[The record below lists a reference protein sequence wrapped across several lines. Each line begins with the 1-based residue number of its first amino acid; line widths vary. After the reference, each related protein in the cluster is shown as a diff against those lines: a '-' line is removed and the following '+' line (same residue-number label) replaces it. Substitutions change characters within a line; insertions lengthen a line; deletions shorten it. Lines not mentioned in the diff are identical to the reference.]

1 MSHGP
6 GFRQRGDDYLY
17 LDPKDVLAQ
26 YSVEWVALRQSYEE
40 VKTRLLQVQTE
51 LTALDQKLERGEITE
66 QEHLQQYRERWA
78 TSTQMIEVKREVEA
92 RLYDIQ
98 REIRAANKMLKEM
111 EEERLKRERLEQ
123 EKSNALIEWMA
134 LKQGFDLVMGRRKD
148 ITTEMDKIELRRRTS
163 KISDTEY
170 RGARVAQIRQLA
182 ELRTLE
188 TDIKNRLGELL
199 EIIRK

>member
-6 GFRQRGDDYLY
+6 GFRQGGDDYLY
-17 LDPKDVLAQ
+17 LDPKEVLAQ
-26 YSVEWVALRQSYEE
+26 YSVEWVALRQSFEE
-40 VKTRLLQVQTE
+40 VKAKLLQVQTE
-51 LTALDQKLERGEITE
+51 LTALDQRLRRGEITE

-98 REIRAANKMLKEM
+98 REIRAANKKLKEM
-111 EEERLKRERLEQ
+111 EEERLKRDRMEQ
-123 EKSNALIEWMA
+123 ERSNAMVEWMA
-134 LKQGFDLVMGRRKD
+134 LKQGFDLVTDRRRE
-148 ITTEMDKIELRRRTS
+148 ITTEMDKIELRRRAG
-163 KISDTEY
+163 KISDAEY

-199 EIIRK
+199 QIIRK

>member
-1 MSHGP
+1 MSHGS
-6 GFRQRGDDYLY
+6 GFRQGGEDYLY
-17 LDPKDVLAQ
+17 LDPKEVLAQ

-40 VKTRLLQVQTE
+40 VKARLLQVQTE
-51 LTALDQKLERGEITE
+51 LTALDQKLKKGEITE
-66 QEHLQQYRERWA
+66 QEHLQQYRERWT
-78 TSTQMIEVKREVEA
+78 TSTQMIEVKREVES

-98 REIRAANKMLKEM
+98 REIRAANKKLKEM
-111 EEERLKRERLEQ
+111 EEEKLKREHIEQ
-123 EKSNALIEWMA
+123 EKSNALVEWMA
-134 LKQGFDLVMGRRKD
+134 LKQGFDLVMERRKN
-148 ITTEMDKIELRRRTS
+148 ITTEMDKIELRRRAD
-163 KISDTEY
+163 KISDAEY

>member
-6 GFRQRGDDYLY
+6 GFRQGGDDYLY
-17 LDPKDVLAQ
+17 LDPKEVLAQ
-26 YSVEWVALRQSYEE
+26 YSVEWVALRQSFEE
-40 VKTRLLQVQTE
+40 VKAKLLLVQTE
-51 LTALDQKLERGEITE
+51 LTALDQRLRRGEITE

-98 REIRAANKMLKEM
+98 REIRAANKKLKEM
-111 EEERLKRERLEQ
+111 EEERLKRDHLEQ
-123 EKSNALIEWMA
+123 ERSNAMVEWMA
-134 LKQGFDLVMGRRKD
+134 LKQGFDLVTDRRRE
-148 ITTEMDKIELRRRTS
+148 ITTEMDKIELRRRAG
-163 KISDTEY
+163 KISDVEY

>member
-6 GFRQRGDDYLY
+6 GFRQGGDDYLY
-17 LDPKDVLAQ
+17 LDPKEVLAQ
-26 YSVEWVALRQSYEE
+26 YSVEWVTLRQSFEE
-40 VKTRLLQVQTE
+40 VKAKLLRVQTE
-51 LTALDQKLERGEITE
+51 LTALDQRLRRGEITE
-66 QEHLQQYRERWA
+66 QEHLQQYRERWT

-98 REIRAANKMLKEM
+98 REIRAANKKLKEM
-111 EEERLKRERLEQ
+111 EEERLKRDHLEQ
-123 EKSNALIEWMA
+123 ERSNAMVEWMA
-134 LKQGFDLVMGRRKD
+134 LKQGFDLVTDRRRE
-148 ITTEMDKIELRRRTS
+148 ITTEMDKIELRRRAG
-163 KISDTEY
+163 KISDVEY